1 MRLTRRVLIGV
12 LVASLVGVGL
22 SAQSD
27 RARGKAKQTHDRGV
41 DDAVPVAQESRIGE
55 REVASLTILSRP
67 DGTLVAQLDESFHDA
82 VVAVKNADGTTSYAC
97 LHGLPAA
104 DGLVKAHPPVKPMPA
119 TPTLEEK

>member
-1 MRLTRRVLIGV
+1 MRLTRRVLTGV

-27 RARGKAKQTHDRGV
+27 RAKGKAKQTHDRGV
-41 DDAVPVAQESRIGE
+41 DDAVPVSQESKIGE
-55 REVASLTILSRP
+55 REIAGLTIVSRA

-82 VVAVKNADGTTSYAC
+82 VVAVKNADGTTSYTC

-104 DGLVKAHPPVKPMPA
+104 DDLVSAHPPAKPMPA
-119 TPTLEEK
+119 TPALEEK